1 MPGNTQT
8 RISFLFASTKAPDP
22 NNPASLRTADKG
34 HANMLVHEASVT
46 NPGALLNGVLGIGIA
61 SPDEKQ

>member
-1 MPGNTQT
+1 
-8 RISFLFASTKAPDP
+8 
-22 NNPASLRTADKG
+22 
-34 HANMLVHEASVT
+34 MLVHEASVT